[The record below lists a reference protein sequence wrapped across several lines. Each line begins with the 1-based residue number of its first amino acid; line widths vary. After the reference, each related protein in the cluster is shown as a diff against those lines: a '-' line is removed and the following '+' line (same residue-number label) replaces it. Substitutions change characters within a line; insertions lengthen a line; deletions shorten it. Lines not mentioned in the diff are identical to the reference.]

1 MCRLGN
7 ISSLY
12 FLNYF
17 CTVSVCLDYCNEKFG
32 YNNYVYRDVGTYSKS
47 IKTSTNALLETT
59 GNSN

>member
-7 ISSLY
+7 ISPAV
-12 FLNYF
+12 FLKLVF
-17 CTVSVCLDYCNEKFG
+17 VLFLFG

-59 GNSN
+59 ENSN